1 MCFVHIMPLILSG
14 AGSNSSSSSNT
25 SGRVVV
31 IPHSNY
37 NELFFKLTYNVYIYI
52 FVAII
57 FR

>member
-1 MCFVHIMPLILSG
+1 MPLILSG

-52 FVAII
+52 FVAVI